1 MCLSLSGLSYFWL
14 IQSKNSAKAKK
25 QKNNKYFKVTD
36 YLARVIFWQGA
47 FCPNRKL
54 AIRILAG
61 TWCLAC
67 FVIFTAYSSVL
78 ISYIVAPNLKPII
91 DSLNDLPKVPGLKMI
106 VEKGATMEMMFL
118 VFIYLLKNNSKLRV
132 FFKGIEY

>member
-1 MCLSLSGLSYFWL
+1 MWILFFFSILLMVLALSVVSHFWQVRL
-14 IQSKNSAKAKK
+14 KTSTKKKNKS
-25 QKNNKYFKVTD
+25 NNRNYFKVTD
-36 YLARVIFWQGA
+36 YVAHVIFWQGA
-47 FCPNRKL
+47 VCPSRKL
-54 AIRILAG
+54 ATRILAG

-91 DSLNDLPKVPGLKMI
+91 DSANDIPKVPGLKMV

-118 VFIYLLKNNSKLRV
+118 VILK
-132 FFKGIEY
+132 